1 MKTLVCFRKLE
12 SDVVAEFAVRVKSQ
26 SKQYNGSVPMECT
39 ATDVL
44 YKYQF
49 FTLAPIIQHLIIYT
63 PTTKKLIYQVCL
75 HVQILPYG
83 SYYRRDVSIF

>member
-1 MKTLVCFRKLE
+1 MKTLVCFCKLE

-49 FTLAPIIQHLIIYT
+49 
-63 PTTKKLIYQVCL
+63 
-75 HVQILPYG
+75 
-83 SYYRRDVSIF
+83 